1 MSKVSE
7 FHKAS
12 YDHHDERAT
21 SHAVMMGHEDEGSP
35 RHAFHKSGHESHTA
49 MRNFHKI
56 CMEKATVDS
65 MNKAAEGSVPASM
78 EAYVRSILVKMLGD
92 TLMPT
97 AVSGIAPTRPG
108 IIAVPRDGARA
119 NPGSVDLS
127 KVPLEFQKMLDPSS
141 WHEEERTLE
150 K

>member
-49 MRNFHKI
+49 MRNFHKA

-78 EAYVRSILVKMLGD
+78 ENYVRAVLVKMLGV
-92 TLMPT
+92 MVQPT
-97 AVSGIAPTRPG
+97 QISGVAPTPPG
-108 IIAVPRDGARA
+108 LRAIPRDGTRA
-119 NPGSVDLS
+119 LPSLS
-127 KVPLEFQKMLDPSS
+127 NIPEPFQKLVEVE
-141 WHEEERTLE
+141 HTEETSLL
-150 K
+150 